1 MCIMRSRCCLHV
13 LLFQVLVLCD
23 CRPSPVPSSHW
34 QSSERLVRRRRDW
47 VIPPIS
53 FPENDRGPFP
63 KAVVQVRQPSPTSH
77 QKPCK
82 NQQGVSFQIHSS
94 NAREVTILYKI
105 TGPGADLPPEGVF
118 TIARRTGVL
127 YVNEPLDRERTQQ
140 YKLTAHAYVAG
151 TEEERP
157 AEAPMEVVIKV
168 VDQNDNRPTCSKDPF
183 VGDVS
188 ETAVLDH
195 PVTRVSALDDDD
207 PATENAVVRYSI
219 VRQDPQLPNAEM
231 FSINAVSGVVS
242 VASVGLDRETHGRYK
257 LIIKA
262 ADLEGRG
269 MSTSCTA
276 VITVTDSNDHAPK
289 FSHQTYTGSVEE
301 NVVGAVVARLPVTDL
316 DQPFTAQS
324 ATVYS
329 IVTGDQR
336 GVFNIS
342 TGPSGMEGIITTAQA
357 LDFEQERRFTLL
369 VAVKNRLPFAV
380 PLRTSTATV
389 SVIVEDVN
397 EPPVLMPEERQL
409 TVPEDL
415 QVGSVITQ
423 FRAKDPDTDRHQ
435 AVRYRLLEDPAGW
448 LEVGRD
454 TGLVMLRKTML
465 RGSAYIRDGKYRAIV
480 LAHDDDVVPAT
491 ATGTLLI
498 HVRDVNDHA
507 PQLEEQIVQFC
518 VLDPVP
524 IPLTITDGDGPGNAG
539 PFTVEL
545 QDDARVNWTV
555 STNPAGAVLL
565 KPRRF
570 VVPGEYPLALRVYD
584 AGMLYWDGPLLAEV
598 CQCSGSALTC
608 TRPVPSP
615 RQSHAPLAYAA
626 IVLAL
631 VILLVPLLLLLFL
644 RRTRGHKPT
653 APLVKE
659 VLRGHLMDYR
669 EEGGGED
676 DQVYDLSQLQKA
688 MHDPEIWCYEVLPRK
703 LGPKQTQAISR
714 FIHQNLCVVE
724 GDPIAWPFDTV
735 RVFEYEGQG
744 SSCGSLSSLQS
755 SSLGEDQDQDQ
766 DQVSQLLAHWGPAFR
781 KLADM
786 YTDGRDTRA
795 EHPSSQSQ
803 TSTDN
808 LCSYL
813 IRLEKTIHVE
823 L

>member
-1 MCIMRSRCCLHV
+1 VHHEEPLLPSRPPLSGEKSGNLRCKK
-13 LLFQVLVLCD
+13 
-23 CRPSPVPSSHW
+23 
-34 QSSERLVRRRRDW
+34 RDW

-63 KAVVQVRQPSPTSH
+63 KAVV
-77 QKPCK
+77 
-82 NQQGVSFQIHSS
+82 QIHSS

-207 PATENAVVRYSI
+207 PATENGVVRYSI

-242 VASVGLDRETHGRYK
+242 VASVGLDREVRVPAYK

-676 DQVYDLSQLQKA
+676 DQVRTGVSVR
-688 MHDPEIWCYEVLPRK
+688 VLCESVFSLYFEHVCVCRYMTSPSSRRPCTTPRF
-703 LGPKQTQAISR
+703 G
-714 FIHQNLCVVE
+714 NLCVVE

-795 EHPSSQSQ
+795 EW
-803 TSTDN
+803 
-808 LCSYL
+808 
-813 IRLEKTIHVE
+813 V
-823 L
+823 